1 MKNKK
6 QYLVVGLGRFGS
18 AVAVTLA
25 EQGMQVLAIDR
36 SMEAVEIH
44 RSRLTD
50 VVCGDAMDRGVLEQ
64 IGAADFDVAI
74 VTIGEDIKASGVI
87 TMQLKELGVK
97 SVIVKAADD
106 FHGRMLTK
114 LGADKVIFP
123 ERDMGQRI
131 AHNLVSEKIMDFIE
145 LSPDYSLVEMRPRPE
160 WVGKPLKELNLR
172 TRHRINVVAVRS
184 GEAVAASDE
193 EDTADTNDGFREL
206 SDAELEAL
214 AAKKADEGDK
224 EDEPP
229 L

>member
-1 MKNKK
+1 MKNMK
-6 QYLVVGLGRFGS
+6 QYLVIGLGRFGS

-36 SMEAVEIH
+36 SREAVEIH

-172 TRHRINVVAVRS
+172 SRHRINVVAVRS
-184 GEAVAASDE
+184 GETVNAMPDMNTCIGE
-193 EDTADTNDGFREL
+193 NDVMLVVSQNEI
-206 SDAELEAL
+206 
-214 AAKKADEGDK
+214 
-224 EDEPP
+224 
-229 L
+229 

>member
-1 MKNKK
+1 MKNMK
-6 QYLVVGLGRFGS
+6 QYLVIGLGRFGS

-172 TRHRINVVAVRS
+172 SRHRINVVAVRS
-184 GEAVAASDE
+184 GETVNAMPDMNTCIGE
-193 EDTADTNDGFREL
+193 NDVMLVVSQNEI
-206 SDAELEAL
+206 
-214 AAKKADEGDK
+214 
-224 EDEPP
+224 
-229 L
+229 

>member
-1 MKNKK
+1 MKKNK

-18 AVAVTLA
+18 AVATTLVN
-25 EQGMQVLAIDR
+25 EGKQVLAIDR

-172 TRHRINVVAVRS
+172 SRHRINVVAVRS
-184 GEAVAASDE
+184 GETVNAMPDMNTCIGE
-193 EDTADTNDGFREL
+193 NDVMLVVSQNEI
-206 SDAELEAL
+206 
-214 AAKKADEGDK
+214 
-224 EDEPP
+224 
-229 L
+229 

>member
-1 MKNKK
+1 MKNMK
-6 QYLVVGLGRFGS
+6 QYLVIGLGRFGS

-25 EQGMQVLAIDR
+25 EQGMQVLAVDR

-50 VVCGDAMDRGVLEQ
+50 VVCGDAMDHSVLEQ
-64 IGAADFDVAI
+64 IGAGEFDVAI
-74 VTIGEDIKASGVI
+74 VTMGDDVKASGVI
-87 TMQLKELGVK
+87 TMQLKEMGV
-97 SVIVKAADD
+97 SYVLVKAYDD

-114 LGADKVIFP
+114 LGADKVLFP

-172 TRHRINVVAVRS
+172 SRHRINVVAVRS
-184 GEAVAASDE
+184 GETVNAMPDMNTCIGE
-193 EDTADTNDGFREL
+193 NDVMLVVSQNEI
-206 SDAELEAL
+206 
-214 AAKKADEGDK
+214 
-224 EDEPP
+224 
-229 L
+229 

>member
-184 GEAVAASDE
+184 GETVNAMPDMNTCIGE
-193 EDTADTNDGFREL
+193 NDVMLVVSQNEI
-206 SDAELEAL
+206 
-214 AAKKADEGDK
+214 
-224 EDEPP
+224 
-229 L
+229 

>member
-1 MKNKK
+1 MKNMK
-6 QYLVVGLGRFGS
+6 QYLVIGLGRFGS

-25 EQGMQVLAIDR
+25 EQGMQVLAVDR

-172 TRHRINVVAVRS
+172 SRHRINVVAVRS
-184 GEAVAASDE
+184 GETVNAMPDMNTCIGE
-193 EDTADTNDGFREL
+193 NDVMLVVSQNEI
-206 SDAELEAL
+206 
-214 AAKKADEGDK
+214 
-224 EDEPP
+224 
-229 L
+229 